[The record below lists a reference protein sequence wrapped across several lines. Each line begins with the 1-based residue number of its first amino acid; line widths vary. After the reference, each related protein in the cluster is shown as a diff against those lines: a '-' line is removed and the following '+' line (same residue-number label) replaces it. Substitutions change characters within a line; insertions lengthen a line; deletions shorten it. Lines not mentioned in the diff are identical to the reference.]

1 MSHRQDPPRIL
12 VSFLG
17 RPRRDQGG
25 QYETVEY
32 RFDDGHRS
40 TTSFFGAAVAE
51 WMLRS
56 AATAPQR
63 WLIIGTPT
71 SAWDQLVDVVLH
83 LAPQEEHRVESWM
96 VQVGDELQA
105 GRIDPARLREFEAAV
120 RPAIGI
126 DLRLEAVESEGDAI
140 FECLLENLPQDGR
153 VVLDITH
160 GFRTMPTH
168 ALVSLGALA
177 WLKGIRIDDIF
188 YGERPESNAPHRQA
202 SAPREAGPAIAF
214 AKSLAGS
221 AELAR
226 ATPGLARLRLDDD
239 LGAVADIFEGDGVI
253 AEKLRSTERLKATM
267 QYDRCAPPRGQA
279 LGALRARQSQ
289 GSIAQSIDAAVIG
302 ALERLSTETTAIALR
317 HRAEAALER
326 SDFLR
331 AVALAYE
338 SLILRAVELRD
349 LPEKHKATA
358 GNDRYFFVSQDARE
372 ECLRQAR
379 EADAPRW
386 PDGAGEVAFKRLGH
400 IRNAIMHAGT
410 QLGGHRRPAELSDAD
425 KLRGILRWAFAF
437 CDYLR

>member
-1 MSHRQDPPRIL
+1 MAAGGVRIL

-83 LAPQEEHRVESWM
+83 LAPARQHLVESWM
-96 VQVGDELQA
+96 VQVEGELRT
-105 GRIDPARLREFEAAV
+105 GGIHPARLREFEVAV
-120 RPAIGI
+120 GPAIGI
-126 DLRLEAVESEGDAI
+126 DLRLQAVESEGDAI
-140 FECLLENLPQDGR
+140 FACLLENLPEDGR

-177 WLKGIRIDDIF
+177 WLRGIRIDDIL
-188 YGERPESNAPHRQA
+188 YGERPESNAPPRQGA
-202 SAPREAGPAIAF
+202 APREAGPANAF

-239 LGAVADIFEGDGVI
+239 LDAVADIFEGDGVI
-253 AEKLRSTERLKATM
+253 AEKLRSTERLKTIM
-267 QYDRCAPPRGQA
+267 QYDRCALPRGQA
-279 LGALRARQSQ
+279 VGALRARQSQ
-289 GSIAQSIDAAVIG
+289 GSIAKSIDAAVIG
-302 ALERLSTETTAIALR
+302 PLERLSTETTAVALR

-349 LPEKHKATA
+349 LRTAHKATA
-358 GNDRYFFVSQDARE
+358 RDDLYSIVSRDAKD
-372 ECLRQAR
+372 ECQRQAR
-379 EADAPRW
+379 EHDAPAWSGRS
-386 PDGAGEVAFKRLGH
+386 AKLAFTKLGH
-400 IRNAIMHAGT
+400 VRNAIMHAGT
-410 QLGGHRRPAELSDAD
+410 QLGGHHRPDELNDAD